1 MGDILGSTKKNTNSS
16 LEVIPNKNKKQAD
29 FVISDKTASVVPC
42 RRLGTFIIIQ
52 WISTFKYKVN
62 TGRAFMRLGVGRGP
76 WRQNRGARAIVF
88 HALFLKVFQCLCFTK
103 VSCLIH

>member
-29 FVISDKTASVVPC
+29 FVIPDKTASVAPC

-52 WISTFKYKVN
+52 WISKFKYKVDI
-62 TGRAFMRLGVGRGP
+62 GRAFMRLGVG
-76 WRQNRGARAIVF
+76 
-88 HALFLKVFQCLCFTK
+88 
-103 VSCLIH
+103 